1 MKKRILFVCLGN
13 ICRSPAAEEI
23 LRQTARRNGAE
34 ELLTV
39 DSAGT
44 YGGHAGD
51 LPDARMRSAAAR
63 RGYVLTHRAR
73 RITEADFERFDM
85 IVVMDDMNYEAVH
98 RLAPSRRDAENIFRS
113 REYFSR
119 HPPWS
124 YVPDP

>member
-51 LPDARMRSAAAR
+51 LPAARMRSAAAR
-63 RGYVLTHRAR
+63 PGYALPPPAR
-73 RITEADFERFDM
+73 RTNEAAFERFHPIAGM
-85 IVVMDDMNYEAVH
+85 AHMNY
-98 RLAPSRRDAENIFRS
+98 
-113 REYFSR
+113 
-119 HPPWS
+119 
-124 YVPDP
+124 